1 MPCIGLMDQMNKFIK
16 VVPKDDFML
25 ELTLSDLSKK
35 TFDVKPFMN
44 LGKFQELKDLDLFK
58 KVRISFDSV
67 EWPNGVDIDPELL

>member
-1 MPCIGLMDQMNKFIK
+1 MNKFIK

>member
-1 MPCIGLMDQMNKFIK
+1 LPCIGLMDQMNKFIK

>member
-1 MPCIGLMDQMNKFIK
+1 MDQMNKFIK

-44 LGKFQELKDLDLFK
+44 LGKFQE
-58 KVRISFDSV
+58 
-67 EWPNGVDIDPELL
+67 WPNGVDIDPELL

>member
-1 MPCIGLMDQMNKFIK
+1 MDQMNKFIK